1 MNSKSPERPTK
12 RNCGVR
18 ISMARRAGQNNLVRV
33 ASTRLPTMF
42 GGFDLIGFER
52 ANVDKAETES
62 ALLLTLGDLQNRVPL
77 LRIHSQCFTGEV
89 LGSLR
94 CDCRGQL
101 ELAMSAIADEGSGLV
116 IYEYK
121 EGRGI
126 GLMAKLKA
134 YALQDHGLDTI
145 EANEAL
151 GFDADCRDFSLAAAI
166 LHELKVRQV
175 RLMSNNP
182 QKVEAL
188 SRGGIEVMELIACE
202 APPSPYALSY
212 LRTKKKKMGHSLTIM

>member
-1 MNSKSPERPTK
+1 MDKSPQDRGI
-12 RNCGVR
+12 R
-18 ISMARRAGQNNLVRV
+18 RV
-33 ASTRLPTMF
+33 ASTNLPTVF
-42 GGFDLIGFER
+42 GVFDLIGFER
-52 ANVDKAETES
+52 AGFDRANRAKRERET
-62 ALLLTLGDLQNRVPL
+62 ALVMMLGDLQDRVPL
-77 LRIHSQCFTGEV
+77 LRIHSQCLTGEV

-101 ELAMSAIADEGSGLV
+101 EIAMSTIAEQGFGLV
-116 IYEYK
+116 IYLHQ

-126 GLMAKLKA
+126 GLMAKLQA
-134 YALQDHGLDTI
+134 YALQDQGLDTI

-151 GFDADCRDFSLAAAI
+151 GFDADCRDFSLAVAV

-175 RLMSNNP
+175 RLMTNNP

-188 SRGGIEVMELIACE
+188 TEGGIEVIELIACE

-212 LRTKKKKMGHSLTIM
+212 LRTKKEKMGHSLTIM

>member
-1 MNSKSPERPTK
+1 MDMSAQR
-12 RNCGVR
+12 GG
-18 ISMARRAGQNNLVRV
+18 IRRVV
-33 ASTRLPTMF
+33 STHLPTVF
-42 GGFDLIGFER
+42 GAFDLIGFER
-52 ANVDKAETES
+52 ANKVKPERET
-62 ALLLTLGDLQNRVPL
+62 ALVMRIGDLQDQVPL
-77 LRIHSQCFTGEV
+77 LRIHSQCLTGEV

-101 ELAMSAIADEGSGLV
+101 EVAMSTIAEEGFGLV
-116 IYEYK
+116 IYLHQ

-126 GLMAKLKA
+126 GLMAKLQA
-134 YALQDHGLDTI
+134 YALQDQGLDTI

-151 GFDADCRDFSLAAAI
+151 GFDADCREFSLAVAV
-166 LHELKVRQV
+166 LHELKVRKV

-188 SRGGIEVMELIACE
+188 EKGGIEVIELIVCE

-212 LRTKKKKMGHSLTIM
+212 LRTKKEKMGHSLTIM

>member
-1 MNSKSPERPTK
+1 M
-12 RNCGVR
+12 R
-18 ISMARRAGQNNLVRV
+18 IRTVQRSGQSSVVRV

-42 GGFDLIGFER
+42 GAFDLIGFER
-52 ANVDKAETES
+52 ANVDKRKTES
-62 ALLLTLGDLQNRVPL
+62 ALVLMLGDLQNRAPL

-101 ELAMSAIADEGSGLV
+101 ELAMSAIGDEGSGLV
-116 IYEYK
+116 IYEYQ

-126 GLMAKLKA
+126 GLMAKLRA
-134 YALQDHGLDTI
+134 YALQDQGLDTI

-151 GFDADCRDFSLAAAI
+151 GFDADCRDFSLAVAV
-166 LHELKVRQV
+166 LHELKIRQV
-175 RLMSNNP
+175 RLMTNNP

-188 SRGGIEVMELIACE
+188 TKGGIEVIELIACE
-202 APPSPYALSY
+202 APPSPYALPY
-212 LRTKKKKMGHSLTIM
+212 LRTKKEKMGHSLTIM

>member
-1 MNSKSPERPTK
+1 MPVTRVPITTDAVGLSVET
-12 RNCGVR
+12 
-18 ISMARRAGQNNLVRV
+18 AVRV

-42 GGFDLIGFER
+42 GVFDLIGFER
-52 ANVDKAETES
+52 TNVFKGETES
-62 ALLLTLGDLQNRVPL
+62 ALLLMLGDPTHRAPL
-77 LRIHSQCFTGEV
+77 LRIHSQCLTGEV

-101 ELAMSAIADEGSGLV
+101 ELAMSSIAEEGSGLV
-116 IYEYK
+116 IYEYQ

-126 GLMAKLKA
+126 GLMAKLRA
-134 YALQDHGLDTI
+134 YALQDQGLDTI

-151 GFDADCRDFSLAAAI
+151 GFDADCRDFSLAVAV
-166 LHELKVRQV
+166 LHELNIRQV

-188 SRGGIEVMELIACE
+188 IQGGIEVVELIGCE
-202 APPSPYALSY
+202 APPSPYAVSY
-212 LRTKKKKMGHSLTIM
+212 LRTKRIKMGHSLTIM

>member
-1 MNSKSPERPTK
+1 MDKSAQHRD
-12 RNCGVR
+12 
-18 ISMARRAGQNNLVRV
+18 IRRVV
-33 ASTRLPTMF
+33 FTHLPTVF
-42 GGFDLIGFER
+42 GVFDLIGFER
-52 ANVDKAETES
+52 ANKAKRDRET
-62 ALLLTLGDLQNRVPL
+62 ALVMMLGNLRNRTPL

-89 LGSLR
+89 IGSLR

-116 IYEYK
+116 IYEYQ

-126 GLMAKLKA
+126 GLMAKLQA

-151 GFDADCRDFSLAAAI
+151 GFDADCRDFSLAVAV

-188 SRGGIEVMELIACE
+188 TKGGIEVVELIACE
-202 APPSPYALSY
+202 APSSPYALRY

>member
-1 MNSKSPERPTK
+1 MDKSAQHR
-12 RNCGVR
+12 G
-18 ISMARRAGQNNLVRV
+18 IRRVV
-33 ASTRLPTMF
+33 STHLPTVF
-42 GGFDLIGFER
+42 GVFDLIGFER
-52 ANVDKAETES
+52 AGFERANKTKRERET
-62 ALLLTLGDLQNRVPL
+62 ALVMMLGDLQDRVPL
-77 LRIHSQCFTGEV
+77 LRIHSQCLTGEV

-101 ELAMSAIADEGSGLV
+101 EVAMSTIAEQGSGLV
-116 IYEYK
+116 IYLHQ

-134 YALQDHGLDTI
+134 YALQDQGLDTI

-151 GFDADCRDFSLAAAI
+151 GFDADCREFSLAVAV

-175 RLMSNNP
+175 RLMTNNP

-188 SRGGIEVMELIACE
+188 AVGGIEVIELIACE
-202 APPSPYALSY
+202 AAPSPYALSY
-212 LRTKKKKMGHSLTIM
+212 LRTKKNKMGHSLTIM

>member
-1 MNSKSPERPTK
+1 MKGNY
-12 RNCGVR
+12 GVR
-18 ISMARRAGQNNLVRV
+18 IRTVQRSGQNGVVRV

-42 GGFDLIGFER
+42 GVFDLIGFER
-52 ANVDKAETES
+52 VNVEKGETES
-62 ALLLTLGDLQNRVPL
+62 ALLLMLGDLQHRAPL
-77 LRIHSQCFTGEV
+77 LRIHSQCLTGEV

-116 IYEYK
+116 IYEYQ

-134 YALQDHGLDTI
+134 YALQDKGLDTV
-145 EANEAL
+145 EANHAL
-151 GFDADCRDFSLAAAI
+151 GFDTDYRDFTLAVAI
-166 LHELKVRQV
+166 LHEIGIDRV

-188 SRGGIEVMELIACE
+188 TKGGIEVLELIACE
-202 APPSPYALSY
+202 APPSPYASSY
-212 LRTKKKKMGHSLTIM
+212 LRTKKNKMGHSLTIM

>member
-1 MNSKSPERPTK
+1 MDKDKGTRHRGIRK
-12 RNCGVR
+12 
-18 ISMARRAGQNNLVRV
+18 V
-33 ASTRLPTMF
+33 ASTHLPTVF
-42 GGFDLIGFER
+42 GVFDLIGFER
-52 ANVDKAETES
+52 AGFDQANTAKGERET
-62 ALLLTLGDLQNRVPL
+62 ALVMTLGDLQDGVPL
-77 LRIHSQCFTGEV
+77 LRIHSQCVTGEV
-89 LGSLR
+89 LGSVR

-116 IYEYK
+116 VYEYQ

-126 GLMAKLKA
+126 GLMAKLQA
-134 YALQDHGLDTI
+134 YALQDRGLDTI

-151 GFDADCRDFSLAAAI
+151 GFDADYRDFSLAVAV

-188 SRGGIEVMELIACE
+188 TRGGIEVLELIACE
-202 APPSPYALSY
+202 APANPYALSY

>member
-1 MNSKSPERPTK
+1 MDMSAQR
-12 RNCGVR
+12 GG
-18 ISMARRAGQNNLVRV
+18 IRRVV
-33 ASTRLPTMF
+33 STHLPTVF
-42 GGFDLIGFER
+42 GAFDLIGFER
-52 ANVDKAETES
+52 ANKVKGERET
-62 ALLLTLGDLQNRVPL
+62 ALVMRIGDLQDQVPL
-77 LRIHSQCFTGEV
+77 LRIHSQCLTGEV

-101 ELAMSAIADEGSGLV
+101 EVAMSTIAEEGFGLV
-116 IYEYK
+116 IYLHQ

-126 GLMAKLKA
+126 GLMAKLQA
-134 YALQDHGLDTI
+134 YALQDQGLDTI

-151 GFDADCRDFSLAAAI
+151 GFDADCREFSLAVAV
-166 LHELKVRQV
+166 LHELKVRKV

-188 SRGGIEVMELIACE
+188 EKGGIEVIELIVCE

-212 LRTKKKKMGHSLTIM
+212 LRTKKEKMGHSLTIM

>member
-1 MNSKSPERPTK
+1 MAKSAQHR
-12 RNCGVR
+12 G
-18 ISMARRAGQNNLVRV
+18 IRRVV
-33 ASTRLPTMF
+33 STQLPTVF
-42 GGFDLIGFER
+42 GVFDLIGFER
-52 ANVDKAETES
+52 ANKVKGERET
-62 ALLLTLGDLQNRVPL
+62 ALVMMLGDLLDRVPL
-77 LRIHSQCFTGEV
+77 LRIHSQCLTGEV

-101 ELAMSAIADEGSGLV
+101 EVAMSTIAEQGFGLV
-116 IYEYK
+116 IYLHQ

-126 GLMAKLKA
+126 GLMAKLQA

-151 GFDADCRDFSLAAAI
+151 GFEADCRDFSLAVAV

-175 RLMSNNP
+175 RLMTNNP

-188 SRGGIEVMELIACE
+188 TKSGIEVIELIACE

-212 LRTKKKKMGHSLTIM
+212 LRTKKEKMGHSLTIM

>member
-1 MNSKSPERPTK
+1 MDRSTQHR
-12 RNCGVR
+12 G
-18 ISMARRAGQNNLVRV
+18 IRRVV
-33 ASTRLPTMF
+33 STQLPTGF
-42 GGFDLIGFER
+42 GVFDLIGFER
-52 ANVDKAETES
+52 AGFDRTSIAKRERET
-62 ALLLTLGDLQNRVPL
+62 ALVIMLGDLQDGVPL
-77 LRIHSQCFTGEV
+77 LRIHSQCLTGEA

-101 ELAMSAIADEGSGLV
+101 QVAMSTIAERGSGLV
-116 IYEYK
+116 IYLHQ

-134 YALQDHGLDTI
+134 YALQDQGLDTI

-151 GFDADCRDFSLAAAI
+151 GFDADCRDFSLAVAV

-188 SRGGIEVMELIACE
+188 IKGGIEVIELIACE

-212 LRTKKKKMGHSLTIM
+212 LRTKKEKMGHSLTIM

>member
-1 MNSKSPERPTK
+1 MNSKLSERPEK
-12 RNCGVR
+12 RNHVL
-18 ISMARRAGQNNLVRV
+18 RAGHDNLVRV

-42 GGFDLIGFER
+42 GRFDLIGFER

-101 ELAMSAIADEGSGLV
+101 ELAMSAISDEGSGLV
-116 IYEYK
+116 IYEYQ

-126 GLMAKLKA
+126 GLMEKLKA
-134 YALQDHGLDTI
+134 YALQDKGLDTI

-151 GFDADCRDFSLAAAI
+151 GFDADCRDFSLAMAV
-166 LHELKVRQV
+166 LHELKIRQV

-188 SRGGIEVMELIACE
+188 TKGGIEVIELIACE

-212 LRTKKKKMGHSLTIM
+212 LRTKKEKMGHSLTIM

>member
-1 MNSKSPERPTK
+1 MAKGERETAL
-12 RNCGVR
+12 V
-18 ISMARRAGQNNLVRV
+18 MA
-33 ASTRLPTMF
+33 
-42 GGFDLIGFER
+42 
-52 ANVDKAETES
+52 
-62 ALLLTLGDLQNRVPL
+62 LGDLQDGVPL
-77 LRIHSQCFTGEV
+77 LRIHSQCLTGEV

-116 IYEYK
+116 IYEYQ

-126 GLMAKLKA
+126 GLIAKLQA
-134 YALQDHGLDTI
+134 YALQDRGLDTI

-151 GFDADCRDFSLAAAI
+151 GFDADCRDFSLAVAV

-175 RLMSNNP
+175 RLMTNNP

-188 SRGGIEVMELIACE
+188 TKSGIEVIELIACE
-202 APPSPYALSY
+202 APLSPYALSY

>member
-1 MNSKSPERPTK
+1 MNKSAQHPRT
-12 RNCGVR
+12 R
-18 ISMARRAGQNNLVRV
+18 RV
-33 ASTRLPTMF
+33 ASTHLPTVY
-42 GGFDLIGFER
+42 GAFDLIGFER
-52 ANVDKAETES
+52 ASKAKGERET
-62 ALLLTLGDLQNRVPL
+62 ALVLALGNLQDGVPL
-77 LRIHSQCFTGEV
+77 LRIHSQCLTGEV

-101 ELAMSAIADEGSGLV
+101 EVAMSTIAEEKFGV
-116 IYEYK
+116 IIYLHQ

-126 GLMAKLKA
+126 GLMSKLQA
-134 YALQDHGLDTI
+134 YALQDQGLDTI

-151 GFDADCRDFSLAAAI
+151 GFDADCRNFTLAVAV

-188 SRGGIEVMELIACE
+188 IRGGIEVIELIACE
-202 APPSPYALSY
+202 APPSPYALPY
-212 LRTKKKKMGHSLTIM
+212 LRTKKKRMGHSLTIM

>member
-1 MNSKSPERPTK
+1 MTAHRNSMNKSAQYRDI
-12 RNCGVR
+12 R
-18 ISMARRAGQNNLVRV
+18 RV
-33 ASTRLPTMF
+33 ASTHLPTVF
-42 GGFDLIGFER
+42 GVFDLIGFER
-52 ANVDKAETES
+52 ASTAKRERET
-62 ALLLTLGDLQNRVPL
+62 ALVMMLGNLRNRTPL
-77 LRIHSQCFTGEV
+77 LRIHSQCLTGEV

-116 IYEYK
+116 IYEYQ

-126 GLMAKLKA
+126 GLMAKLQA
-134 YALQDHGLDTI
+134 YALQDQGLDTI

-151 GFDADCRDFSLAAAI
+151 GFDADCRDFSLAVAI

-188 SRGGIEVMELIACE
+188 TKAGIEVIELIACE
-202 APPSPYALSY
+202 AAPSPYSLLY

>member
-1 MNSKSPERPTK
+1 MNRPTDQ
-12 RNCGVR
+12 RRDGV
-18 ISMARRAGQNNLVRV
+18 VRV
-33 ASTRLPTMF
+33 ASTRLPTVF
-42 GGFDLIGFER
+42 GTFELIGFER
-52 ANVDKAETES
+52 SDVAGRVPES
-62 ALLLTLGDLQNRVPL
+62 AFAMKLGNLRGQAPL
-77 LRIHSQCFTGEV
+77 VRMHSQCLTGEV

-101 ELAMSAIADEGSGLV
+101 ELAMSAIADDGAGLV
-116 IYEYK
+116 VYEYQ

-134 YALQDHGLDTI
+134 YALQDQGLDTI

-151 GFDADCRDFSLAAAI
+151 GFDPDCRDFSLSVAV
-166 LHELKVRQV
+166 LQELKVRQL

-188 SRGGIEVMELIACE
+188 TNGGIEVVELIACE
-202 APPSPYALSY
+202 APPNAYALSY
-212 LRTKKKKMGHSLTIM
+212 LRTKKEKMRHSLTIM